1 MSTTVYLA
9 DLRYSSDVLAND
21 AMPLGVSYMKA
32 VMDRDLPEVRS
43 RVFAYPDRL
52 LAALRSEP
60 PDVMMFSNYG
70 WNESLGQHFA
80 KIGKQIRPDMLVI
93 MGGPNISLEPERQIA
108 YFSRLPQLDVY
119 VLGEGDFLATEMVR
133 RFLNAG
139 KSVKKMGEGDLP
151 SCLYRR
157 PGGEVVRQPVWDRHN
172 ELEDIPSPWLTGVQD
187 GFFDGKLAPMIET
200 NRGCPFCCTFCVE
213 GTGYHTKVHNFP
225 IERVR
230 EEIMY
235 IGRRITQLSP
245 QMRVLYI
252 TDSNYG
258 MFERDIEISGYL
270 GEAQKLFG
278 WPTFIDAT
286 TGKNRPERIIKSLE
300 QTGGALVL
308 YQAVQ
313 SFDENVLRN
322 VKRQNIKLEAY
333 EQLHVHL
340 RGRGMRSGSDLI
352 LGLPGESLPSH
363 LAGMEKLI
371 DTGVTQMHNFQAMML
386 KGSEMETQQSRDM
399 FQFKTA
405 FRLLPK
411 NFDVFEGNQVME
423 TEEIVVSTAT
433 LPFADYI
440 TARKHHLACSIL
452 WNDGCF
458 EQPVAYAAR
467 FGVKRSEWLHAMLPA
482 MEQEAGAVR
491 KLLEDFVYETEHEL
505 FPTRE
510 ACVAHYCQPENFKR
524 LHRGEI
530 GDNLMYKYR
539 ALASYYIW
547 PELSAMAMKATKELL
562 VQRGARESTPN
573 FDAFWAD
580 FARYTEL
587 KHAHGRNAEQILTPV
602 TDEIGYDLPQWVESG
617 MPQDPSPYRLPRPD
631 TFEFRL
637 SDEGATELQKALA
650 VWPTTTKGLSKV
662 VVRLRPAWQVRGC
675 RPLCGP
681 TAPLRTRREAS
692 PSPVAQL
699 SFRPDPA

>member
-1 MSTTVYLA
+1 MNTTVYLA
-9 DLRYSSDVLAND
+9 DLRYNSGVLAND

-60 PDVMMFSNYG
+60 PDGLMLSNYM
-70 WNESLGQHFA
+70 WNELLGQHFA
-80 KIGKQIRPDMLVI
+80 KIAKQIRPDMLVL

-108 YFSRLPQLDVY
+108 FFSTVPQLDVY

-139 KSVKKMGEGDLP
+139 KSIKKMREGDLP

-157 PGGEVVRQPVWDRHN
+157 PDGEVVRQPAWDRHN
-172 ELEDIPSPWLTGVQD
+172 ELDEIPSPWLTGVQD
-187 GFFDGKLAPMIET
+187 GFFDGKLAPLIET
-200 NRGCPFCCTFCVE
+200 NRGCPFSCTFCVE
-213 GTGYHTKVHNFP
+213 GTRYHTKIHNFTK
-225 IERVR
+225 ERVR

-235 IGRRITQLSP
+235 IGRRIMQVSP

-252 TDSNYG
+252 ADSNYG
-258 MFERDIEISGYL
+258 MFERDAEISGYL
-270 GEAQKLFG
+270 GQAQKLFG

-300 QTGGALVL
+300 QTSGALVL

-313 SFDENVLRN
+313 SMDENVLRN

-333 EQLHVHL
+333 EQLQVHL
-340 RGRGMRSGSDLI
+340 RGRGMRSGSDMI
-352 LGLPGESLPSH
+352 LGLPGESLQSH
-363 LAGMEKLI
+363 LGGIERLI

-386 KGSEMETQQSRDM
+386 KGSEMETQESRDM

-405 FRLLPK
+405 YRLLPK
-411 NFDVFEGNQVME
+411 NFDVFDDIKVME
-423 TEEIVVSTAT
+423 VEEIVVCTAT
-433 LPFADYI
+433 LPFEDYI
-440 TARKHHLACSIL
+440 TARKYHLVCSTL
-452 WNDGCF
+452 WNDGWF
-458 EQPVAYAAR
+458 EVPVAYAAR
-467 FGVKRSEWLHAMLPA
+467 FGAKRSEWLHAMLAA
-482 MEQEAGAVR
+482 MEKETGAVR
-491 KLLEDFVYETEHEL
+491 QLLQDFVYETVHEL

-510 ACVAHYCQPENFKR
+510 ACVAYYCQPQNFER
-524 LHRGEI
+524 LQRGEI

-539 ALASYYIW
+539 AIASFYLW
-547 PELSAMAMKATKELL
+547 PEICAMAMNATKELL
-562 VQRGARESTPN
+562 VQRGAREIVPN
-573 FDAFWAD
+573 FDVFWAA

-587 KHAHGRNAEQILTPV
+587 KHAHGRDAGQILAPV
-602 TDEIGYDLPQWVESG
+602 QDEMGYNLPEWVKAG
-617 MPQDPSPYRLPRPD
+617 VPQDPSPYQLPQRE

-637 SDEGATELQKALA
+637 SDEGARELQAALT

-662 VVRLRPAWQVRGC
+662 VVRLRTGWQVRGC
-675 RPLCGP
+675 
-681 TAPLRTRREAS
+681 TALTRANS
-692 PSPVAQL
+692 TVA
-699 SFRPDPA
+699 